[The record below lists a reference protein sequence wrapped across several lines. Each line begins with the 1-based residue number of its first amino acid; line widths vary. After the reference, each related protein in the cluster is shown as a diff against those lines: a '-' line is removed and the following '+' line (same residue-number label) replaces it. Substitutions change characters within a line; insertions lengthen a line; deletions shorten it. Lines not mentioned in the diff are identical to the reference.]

1 MGVLDTGILFVYLAL
16 LVALGIYANR
26 RQRGVEDY
34 FVAGRRMGPAT
45 IACLWVAAWIGGASV
60 VGTSARVYEF
70 GVTGV
75 WYILAIAIG
84 CLLFGLTMARRVKQ
98 LGDRH
103 QHLTY
108 PDFIEQHYD
117 NRTRV
122 VATITTVL
130 AYTAYTAGQF
140 AAAAAMLQ
148 VLLGWDY
155 GTSLLLAGAI
165 VILYTA
171 IGGYLA
177 VTYTDWVQV
186 ALVILGIVAIGVP
199 VAISQAGGWTDMQRC
214 VAGLVLRSRRPGLG
228 PDCGTR
234 GLVGAQLFRGH
245 GQFFPQFR
253 CARCGSRPQWRPA
266 RHTRDPA
273 DRVCSRL
280 ARPGLRRAL
289 PGP

>member
-1 MGVLDTGILFVYLAL
+1 MGVLDTGILFVYLTL
-16 LVALGIYANR
+16 LVGLGFYAHR
-26 RQRGVEDY
+26 RQQNIEDY
-34 FVAGRRMGPAT
+34 FVAGRRRGPVT
-45 IACLWVAAWIGGASV
+45 IACLWIAAWIGGASV

-98 LGDRH
+98 VGDRH

-130 AYTAYTAGQF
+130 AYTAYSAGQF

-155 GTSLLLAGAI
+155 GIALLLSGAI

-186 ALVILGIVAIGVP
+186 ALVLLGIV
-199 VAISQAGGWTDMQRC
+199 
-214 VAGLVLRSRRPGLG
+214 
-228 PDCGTR
+228 
-234 GLVGAQLFRGH
+234 
-245 GQFFPQFR
+245 
-253 CARCGSRPQWRPA
+253 
-266 RHTRDPA
+266 
-273 DRVCSRL
+273 
-280 ARPGLRRAL
+280 
-289 PGP
+289 

>member
-1 MGVLDTGILFVYLAL
+1 MGTVDTMILFAYLAL
-16 LVALGIYANR
+16 MVGLGFYAQR
-26 RQRGVEDY
+26 RQQGVEDY

-45 IACLWVAAWIGGASV
+45 IACLWVAAWIGGASN
-60 VGTSARVYEF
+60 VGTSARVYQL
-70 GVTGV
+70 GITGI

-122 VATITTVL
+122 VATVCTVL

-155 GTSLLLAGAI
+155 GQALLLSGAI
-165 VILYTA
+165 VILYT
-171 IGGYLA
+171 GWTLA
-177 VTYTDWVQV
+177 DPISSLIVSGLIVRSAW
-186 ALVILGIVAIGVP
+186 ALVRRSTHILMEGTPEGLDVDELRSTLERRIPAIRDVHHVHLWLIGPHEPLMTMHATIVPGANQAI
-199 VAISQAGGWTDMQRC
+199 
-214 VAGLVLRSRRPGLG
+214 VLRETKAVLQERFGITHATIQIDVE
-228 PDCGTR
+228 DCADTN
-234 GLVGAQLFRGH
+234 
-245 GQFFPQFR
+245 
-253 CARCGSRPQWRPA
+253 CA
-266 RHTRDPA
+266 
-273 DRVCSRL
+273 
-280 ARPGLRRAL
+280 
-289 PGP
+289 